1 MGSLIRY
8 TSNHNLD
15 YIIGSFGKQP
25 LKEVFLES
33 HPGLAR
39 PFQGAN
45 AVRRFPDACGIEINI
60 EVSIM
65 FAHND
70 LVPPNIIL
78 SPGSNP
84 KEAVIIDWGQA
95 GWYPAYWEY
104 YKARRVRVDPYY
116 FDDAGVVHKVSAND
130 PGFSR

>member
-1 MGSLIRY
+1 MEGSNARQARLLYR
-8 TSNHNLD
+8 
-15 YIIGSFGKQP
+15 FGKQP
-25 LKEVFLES
+25 LKEIFLES
-33 HPGLAR
+33 HPELAR

-70 LVPPNIIL
+70 LVSPNILL
-78 SPGSNP
+78 SPGPNP
-84 KEAVIIDWGQA
+84 KEAAIIDWAQA

-116 FDDAGVVHKVSAND
+116 FDDAGVVHKVSANY
-130 PGFSR
+130 PGSSR